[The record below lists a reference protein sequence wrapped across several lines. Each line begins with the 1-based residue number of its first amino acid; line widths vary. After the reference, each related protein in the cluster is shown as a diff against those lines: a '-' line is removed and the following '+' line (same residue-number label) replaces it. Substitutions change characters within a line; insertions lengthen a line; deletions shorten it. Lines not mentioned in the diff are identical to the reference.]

1 MPTLSGK
8 LTEKHNELVAKKE
21 AARKEAE
28 KLEKKKRDNARKKR
42 SREVCVKKV
51 SVILSLTQL
60 AQCKWTRLVL
70 HVTLVCWVPI
80 VSFTCSQNVVKQLCY
95 RLLLYSRRGEKLST
109 KQRRSE

>member
-42 SREVCVKKV
+42 SREVSVKKV

-60 AQCKWTRLVL
+60 VQFLIIYGLRD
-70 HVTLVCWVPI
+70 PF
-80 VSFTCSQNVVKQLCY
+80 SFACDTGVFQWFP
-95 RLLLYSRRGEKLST
+95 LLAHKMW
-109 KQRRSE
+109 

>member
-42 SREVCVKKV
+42 SREVCVKKG
-51 SVILSLTQL
+51 SVIFITYSTCTVF
-60 AQCKWTRLVL
+60 A
-70 HVTLVCWVPI
+70 I
-80 VSFTCSQNVVKQLCY
+80 VWLKGSV
-95 RLLLYSRRGEKLST
+95 
-109 KQRRSE
+109 

>member
-42 SREVCVKKV
+42 SREVCIKHF
-51 SVILSLTQL
+51 SVFSSVAQLSQCLPLYGQREPFSGACDTGVLGSNGFLYLLTKCGK
-60 AQCKWTRLVL
+60 ATM
-70 HVTLVCWVPI
+70 
-80 VSFTCSQNVVKQLCY
+80 
-95 RLLLYSRRGEKLST
+95 LST
-109 KQRRSE
+109 VAVF

>member
-51 SVILSLTQL
+51 SVISSLTQL
-60 AQCKWTRLVL
+60 AQCL
-70 HVTLVCWVPI
+70 P
-80 VSFTCSQNVVKQLCY
+80 
-95 RLLLYSRRGEKLST
+95 LYG
-109 KQRRSE
+109 